1 MCFPT
6 LKQTRCCCSLKTG
19 MSFIC
24 CIGIAWNSITLFNG
38 SAKTDP
44 PDFLKFLDT
53 HYSLSYGHHFVDYSQ
68 LYYAI
73 QIFAMIFAFFGTAL
87 DSLCCLLPLVVSETF
102 ILLMYFLKILTYLLN
117 SWNYIES
124 KEDPL
129 GLFILFVY
137 HYYACAIIFS
147 FYSQVSKGEDGREHG
162 ITGVIITTSTQTAS
176 SPSASAPCPNDQ
188 NFPSVSYANSLYA
201 TQPPYAP
208 VVTHGEPCLSMYP
221 SNEYA
226 QTAMPSAPCY
236 MPQPVG
242 MNEKPP
248 PYAP

>member
-6 LKQTRCCCSLKTG
+6 LKQTCCCCSLKTG
-19 MSFIC
+19 MIFIC
-24 CIGIAWNSITLFNG
+24 CIGIVWNLMSCLNA
-38 SAKTDP
+38 SKTDP

-53 HYSLSYGHHFVDYSQ
+53 QYSLSYGHHFVDHSQ

-73 QIFAMIFAFFGTAL
+73 QIFALIFAFFGAAL
-87 DSLCCLLPLVVSETF
+87 DSLCCLIPLVVSETL
-102 ILLMYFLKILTYLLN
+102 ILLMYFLEILTYLLKSLN
-117 SWNYIES
+117 NVES
-124 KEDPL
+124 KGDPL
-129 GLFILFVY
+129 IALFILFVY

-162 ITGVIITTSTQTAS
+162 ISGVIITTSTQTAS

-188 NFPSVSYANSLYA
+188 NLQSVSYVNSPYA

-208 VVTHGEPCLSMYP
+208 VVTHGEPCLMYP
-221 SNEYA
+221 PNEYA
-226 QTAMPSAPCY
+226 QTAMPSAPYY
-236 MPQPVG
+236 MPQSVG